1 MMTSVTLNPQPGR
14 RHSNWREKQLK
25 SEESAAGVAI
35 PGQMRVSL
43 QAMKSAHKPVVIG
56 LARMVQEQPATGPG

>member
-43 QAMKSAHKPVVIG
+43 QAMKSAHKPG
-56 LARMVQEQPATGPG
+56 LARMVQEQPAIGPG